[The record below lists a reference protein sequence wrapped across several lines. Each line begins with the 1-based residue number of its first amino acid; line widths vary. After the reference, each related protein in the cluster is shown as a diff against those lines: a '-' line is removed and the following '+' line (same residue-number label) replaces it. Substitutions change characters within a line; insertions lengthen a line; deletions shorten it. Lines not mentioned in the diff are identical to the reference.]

1 MLVRGKKAVR
11 PLRPDGS
18 KAPNKCKRRH
28 QNDQEAQKDQTEN
41 EKGQQINHTTD
52 KQRYDNSSKDAEY
65 ICKTHILEMQ
75 NIVYSSIYAS

>member
-28 QNDQEAQKDQTEN
+28 QNDHEAQKDQTEN
-41 EKGQQINHTTD
+41 KKGQQTNHKTD
-52 KQRYDNSSKDAEY
+52 KQIYDNCSKDNE
-65 ICKTHILEMQ
+65 IHM
-75 NIVYSSIYAS
+75 